1 MLEKVLCVDD
11 DPITL
16 MLCKKVI
23 GKANLSKAIDS
34 AANGE
39 DALAYF
45 DRLKAEHPNGT
56 EDYPKLIFLDLN
68 MPVMNGWEFLDHFRK
83 EGYLA
88 RYPHTQV
95 IVLSSTI
102 DPEDIAKSKQ
112 YPMVI
117 EFLSKPITLEILEIL
132 KKNIGL

>member
-23 GKANLSKAIDS
+23 LKAHLSNEIDS
-34 AANGE
+34 AINGE
-39 DALAYF
+39 DALNYF
-45 DRLKAEHPNGT
+45 DSLIAENSPGSEN
-56 EDYPKLIFLDLN
+56 YPQLIFLDLN
-68 MPVMNGWEFLDHFRK
+68 MPVMNGWEFLDIFSKNQYAQHFSRTK
-83 EGYLA
+83 
-88 RYPHTQV
+88 V

-102 DPEDIAKSKQ
+102 DPNDIDKSKE

-117 EFLSKPITLEILEIL
+117 EFLSKPITTEIIELL
-132 KKNIGL
+132 KKNITV